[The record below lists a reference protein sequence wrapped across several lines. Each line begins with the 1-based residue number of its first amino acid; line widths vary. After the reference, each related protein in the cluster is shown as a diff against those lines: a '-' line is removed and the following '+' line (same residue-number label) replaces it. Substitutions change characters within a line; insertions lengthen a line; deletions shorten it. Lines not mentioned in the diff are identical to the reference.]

1 MKQLLITAL
10 LFLGILST
18 AGAQQASNGLFVL
31 PTAYTLPKGTH
42 SVSSYELI
50 LMQYSYSLTNTTHIS
65 AFSMFPFTA
74 EAFTSSLAIGVKQQL
89 YKNDVVAFAATTSYL
104 PESQVFS
111 VMGLASVG
119 SPDGAV
125 HFGVGKGGTLEV
137 EGSGFLIMLGGEK
150 KTSARLSVMAE
161 FLTSSETIDSEFKG
175 LFSGGARYR
184 TSEGL
189 TIDFGIMRPVTTVD
203 LGGFLALPLLKATYE
218 F

>member
-1 MKQLLITAL
+1 MKQLLIAAL

-18 AGAQQASNGLFVL
+18 ATAQQASNGLFVL

-50 LMQYSYSLTNTTHIS
+50 FLQYSYSLTNTTHIS
-65 AFSMFPFTA
+65 AFSVFPFTA
-74 EAFTSSLAIGVKQQL
+74 EAFTNSLAVGVKQQL
-89 YKNDVVAFAATTSYL
+89 YRNDALAFATTVSFL

-111 VMGLASVG
+111 VMGLASAG
-119 SPDGAV
+119 SPDAAV
-125 HFGVGKGGTLEV
+125 HVGVGKGGTLEV
-137 EGSGFLIMLGGEK
+137 EGTGFLIMIGGEK
-150 KTSARLSVMAE
+150 KTSARMSIMAE

-203 LGGFLALPLLKATYE
+203 LGGFIALPLLKASYE